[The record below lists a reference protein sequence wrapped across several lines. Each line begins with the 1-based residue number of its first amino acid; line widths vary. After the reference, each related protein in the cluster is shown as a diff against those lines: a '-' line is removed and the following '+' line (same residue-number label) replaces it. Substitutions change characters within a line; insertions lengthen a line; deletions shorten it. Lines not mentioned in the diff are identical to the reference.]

1 MTLTATRPHLR
12 RLCLPALL
20 CPLLAWMTG
29 CSTSGVN
36 VSLDTWKE
44 SVEQHVREVGKGDPV
59 VLRDAAYKGR
69 PAFAQIGHPVPSEG
83 TDAIGIL
90 LGHRPILGRPSF
102 IYLVGLVPSERVED
116 IRIAVLQPITSQGGE
131 TQFKWLMS
139 PPNAESLRKYMAFR
153 QELYRTR
160 FPGGGSPPPAYT
172 SFPAEEDAFDLAVA
186 PDRVTV
192 THPPS
197 AAQWNL
203 SLSGTGAAR

>member
-1 MTLTATRPHLR
+1 MTPTRHQLR
-12 RLCLPALL
+12 RFCLTALL
-20 CPLLAWMTG
+20 CPLLAWVTG
-29 CSTSGVN
+29 CSTPGVS

-44 SVEQHVREVGKGDPV
+44 SVEQHVREVGMGDPV

-69 PAFAQIGHPVPSEG
+69 PAFAQIGHPVASEG
-83 TDAIGIL
+83 TDAVGVL

-102 IYLVGLVPSERVED
+102 IYLVGLVPKEHVED
-116 IRIAVLQPITSQGGE
+116 IRVAVLQPITSQGGE

-139 PPNAESLRKYMAFR
+139 PRNAESLRKYTAFR
-153 QELYRTR
+153 QELYRKR
-160 FPGGGSPPPAYT
+160 FPDGGSPPPAYT

-203 SLSGTGAAR
+203 SVSGTGPGR